1 MQIHMTDGGK
11 FIIATFIPTKFRYRC
26 NYTTDKTPI
35 EAQSLNDLKTAVKYK
50 NKASAKRAI
59 RKRRIKV

>member
-1 MQIHMTDGGK
+1 MIHQREDGK
-11 FIIATFIPTKFRYRC
+11 FIVATYIPTKFRFRC

-35 EAQSLNDLKTAVKYK
+35 EAQSLADLKTAVGYK
-50 NKASAKRAI
+50 NEASAKRAI